1 MRAPETGDSMR
12 TVCTLALSLLLV
24 LSLVAPHAAAHDE
37 DRVFVQE
44 WQSSTPVDLSVETSQ
59 FTFSDPEFF
68 PDTVLVSR
76 DDAFADALASAAL
89 QGALSA
95 PLLLTPTAA
104 LADVVRDEI
113 ERLRPD
119 RIYILGGTGAVS
131 PAVEAE
137 LRTLAG
143 DVERLSG
150 ATRILTAVRVAEE
163 AQEQAEQPG
172 DIAIIVRA
180 DGPGSAAYADA
191 LAGGGLSAAMFG
203 APVLLTETDRLS
215 DATAAF
221 LGAQDIQ
228 DVYVLGGRSA
238 VSDAAFAE
246 IEALVDDADRLS
258 GTDRFGTALAVARE
272 VYGPGATLADTLAV
286 YLVDASSPL
295 AWSSGFTGALL
306 GGVLSSVLLVDGDRI
321 PEPTREWL
329 GGKPIPQDELPERY
343 IYCSAG
349 VTAATCH
356 AAADIVDGAFEED
369 APA

>member
-1 MRAPETGDSMR
+1 MH
-12 TVCTLALSLLLV
+12 TVSTLALSFCLV
-24 LSLVAPHAAAHDE
+24 LSLAAPHAAAHDE

-44 WQSSTPVDLSVETSQ
+44 WQSATPVDLSVETSE
-59 FTFSDPEFF
+59 FMFSDPETF

-76 DDAFADALASAAL
+76 DDQFADALASAAL
-89 QGALSA
+89 QGTLGA

-104 LADVVRDEI
+104 LADVVREEI
-113 ERLRPD
+113 ERLGPD
-119 RIYILGGTGAVS
+119 RIYILGGTNAVS

-203 APVLLTETDRLS
+203 VPVLLTETGRLS

-221 LGAQDIQ
+221 LSAQGIQ
-228 DVYVLGGRSA
+228 DVYVLGGRAA
-238 VSDAAFAE
+238 VSDAAFAQ
-246 IEALVDDADRLS
+246 IEAVVDDADRLS
-258 GTDRFGTALAVARE
+258 GTDRFGTALAAARE
-272 VYGPGATLADTLAV
+272 LYGAGSTLADTAAV

-295 AWSSGFTGALL
+295 AWASGFTGALL
-306 GGVLSSVLLVDGDRI
+306 GGVLSSVLLVDGATI
-321 PEPTREWL
+321 PAPTREWL
-329 GGKPIPQDELPERY
+329 GGKPITQDDLPFRFV
-343 IYCSAG
+343 YCSAG
-349 VTAATCH
+349 VSAATCH
-356 AAADIVDGAFEED
+356 AAADIVDGTFEED